1 MKPIRYLVITLLSL
15 LSMTTQAGDFDGS
28 RLLICAPVT
37 AMDCVRGD
45 DCLTGLPEDIGAP
58 AFMRLDFT
66 GRAVI
71 GPKVTSPILLMDK
84 TSDQILLQGR
94 EIDFGWTIALDSK
107 NGEMAVTLTDRNGA
121 YVLFGSCTPL

>member
-15 LSMTTQAGDFDGS
+15 LPMATQAGDFDGS

-37 AMDCVRGD
+37 TMDCVRGG
-45 DCLTGLPEDIGAP
+45 DCLTGLPEDVGAP